1 MNTRNIARACVLVAA
16 GLGAAAA
23 LVPGCQSNNGEPR
36 AGETLENMEVAS
48 ADTGLSGAQLW
59 AQTCIHCHNSRS
71 PASYS
76 DAEWNIAM
84 SHMRQQAHLTGDQYR
99 KILEFLRASN

>member
-1 MNTRNIARACVLVAA
+1 MNTRNIVPACVLVAA
-16 GLGAAAA
+16 GLGAAATLFA
-23 LVPGCQSNNGEPR
+23 GCQSGNGGPR
-36 AGETLENMEVAS
+36 AGDTLENMEVAS

-76 DAEWNIAM
+76 DTEWNIVM
-84 SHMRQQAHLTGDQYR
+84 NHMRQQAHLTGGQYR
-99 KILEFLRASN
+99 KILEFLQASN